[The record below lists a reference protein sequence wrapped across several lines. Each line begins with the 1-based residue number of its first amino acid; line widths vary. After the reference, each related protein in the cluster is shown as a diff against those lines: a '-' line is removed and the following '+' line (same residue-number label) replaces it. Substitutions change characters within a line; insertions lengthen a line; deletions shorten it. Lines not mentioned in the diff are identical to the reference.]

1 MSGMKDVDKG
11 VAVSRGREVVALS
24 RPITQILSSKKGGE
38 RKEGSGRK
46 GRSLTQRGVE
56 EQTC

>member
-46 GRSLTQRGVE
+46 GRSLI
-56 EQTC
+56 